1 MSNPIVFLE
10 YEIGGKYAGRIHIE
24 LFADVVPRT
33 AEVSLSFMIFHF
45 CISMKNVVNCIG
57 MEVIFA
63 IPIFCDKNLLYLFH
77 SNNVKMCRL
86 INDAYIISI
95 IQNIDYE

>member
-33 AEVSLSFMIFHF
+33 AEVCLSLLFSFLYFNEECGEFH
-45 CISMKNVVNCIG
+45 KH
-57 MEVIFA
+57 
-63 IPIFCDKNLLYLFH
+63 DKLSH
-77 SNNVKMCRL
+77 SSCNSREASTTL
-86 INDAYIISI
+86 IV
-95 IQNIDYE
+95 